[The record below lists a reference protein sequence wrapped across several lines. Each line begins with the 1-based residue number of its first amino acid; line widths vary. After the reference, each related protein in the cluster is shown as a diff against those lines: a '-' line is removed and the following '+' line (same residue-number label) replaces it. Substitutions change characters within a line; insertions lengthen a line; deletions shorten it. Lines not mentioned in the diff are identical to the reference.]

1 MTHSA
6 KKSLGQNFLV
16 DDNIIRKILNTFS
29 PHQDDLVVEI
39 GPGQGALTK
48 YLAEMGIETIAVE
61 LDDELVEQLK
71 KRFDEGASVKFR
83 HQDILET
90 DFYKIA
96 ESTKKSVRILGN
108 IPYNITSPLLFRLI
122 DNREIIKDVC
132 LMVQQ
137 EIAHRLTAEPSTK
150 PYGIL
155 SVLLQTYAD
164 VTYEFT
170 VSKNVFRPRPKVAS
184 AVVSIKWHN
193 HWESQIPDQELYRV
207 IVRTA
212 FGKRRKTLRNA
223 LSYLPFSGF
232 DIDTLDFDTQQR
244 AEALSVR
251 DFIILTQEIAEKYP
265 NYRDELEK
273 SPFV

>member
-16 DDNIIRKILNTFS
+16 DDNIVRKILHTFS
-29 PHQDDLVVEI
+29 PREDELVIEI
-39 GPGQGALTK
+39 GPGQGALTD
-48 YLAEMGIETIAVE
+48 YLAEMGVETIAVE
-61 LDDELVEQLK
+61 LDDELVELLQQ
-71 KRFDEGASVKFR
+71 RFGKESSVEIQ
-83 HQDILET
+83 HQDILDT
-90 DFYKIA
+90 DFQDIA
-96 ESTKKSVRILGN
+96 ESTEKPVRVLGN
-108 IPYNITSPLLFRLI
+108 IPYNITSPLLFKLI
-122 DNREIIKDVC
+122 EHRQIIQDVC

-150 PYGIL
+150 SYGIL

-164 VTYEFT
+164 PVYEFT
-170 VSKNVFRPRPKVAS
+170 VSKNVFRPRPQVAF

-193 HWESQIPDQELYRV
+193 RWESQIPDPELYRV

-223 LSYLPFSGF
+223 LSYLPFSKF
-232 DIDTLDFDTQQR
+232 NTDELEFNIQKR

-251 DFIILTQEIAEKYP
+251 DFVILTRKIAEQYP
-265 NYRDELEK
+265 TYRDELQK

>member
-16 DDNIIRKILNTFS
+16 DDNIVRKILHTFS
-29 PHQDDLVVEI
+29 PREDELVIEI
-39 GPGQGALTK
+39 GPGQGALTD
-48 YLAEMGIETIAVE
+48 YLAEMGVETIAVE
-61 LDDELVEQLK
+61 LDDELVELLQQ
-71 KRFDEGASVKFR
+71 RFGKESSVEIQ
-83 HQDILET
+83 HQDILDT
-90 DFYKIA
+90 DFQDIA
-96 ESTKKSVRILGN
+96 ESTEKPVRVLGN
-108 IPYNITSPLLFRLI
+108 IPYNITSPLLFKLI
-122 DNREIIKDVC
+122 EHRQIIQDVC

-150 PYGIL
+150 SYGIL

-164 VTYEFT
+164 PVYEFT
-170 VSKNVFRPRPKVAS
+170 VSKNVFRPRPQVAS

-193 HWESQIPDQELYRV
+193 RWESQIPDPELYRV

-223 LSYLPFSGF
+223 LSYLPFSKF
-232 DIDTLDFDTQQR
+232 NTDELEFNIQKR

-251 DFIILTQEIAEKYP
+251 DFVILTRKIAEQYP
-265 NYRDELEK
+265 TYRDELQK